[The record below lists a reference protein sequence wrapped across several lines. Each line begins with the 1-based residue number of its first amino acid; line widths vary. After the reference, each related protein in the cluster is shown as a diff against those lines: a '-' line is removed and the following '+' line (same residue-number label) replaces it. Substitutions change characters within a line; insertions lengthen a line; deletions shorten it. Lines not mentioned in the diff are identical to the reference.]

1 MADTS
6 VFTRVF
12 KKLSIAYHINYYQ
25 RKTKV
30 TLAQQMKLQLVSC
43 DVIGTKDAEYMQLEK
58 VFNEFTKLVDVL
70 AQDARIFRDSIAGKT
85 RF

>member
-1 MADTS
+1 
-6 VFTRVF
+6 
-12 KKLSIAYHINYYQ
+12 
-25 RKTKV
+25 
-30 TLAQQMKLQLVSC
+30 MKLQLVSC

-85 RF
+85 RFWNLIFLGNSTCFDW